1 MTTTTTTIST
11 DARLATMVNV
21 FTVQPD
27 QQKALV
33 EVLERATDEVIRHV
47 PGFISAN
54 IHASVD
60 GIRVVNYAQWESA
73 DAYRAMLE
81 NPVTQEHMRE
91 AADLADSFE
100 PHLYDVASV
109 HHH

>member
-1 MTTTTTTIST
+1 MTTIST
-11 DARLATMVNV
+11 DARLVTLVNV
-21 FTVQPD
+21 FTVQPE

-33 EVLERATDEVIRHV
+33 EVLVRATDEVIQHV

-60 GIRVVNYAQWESA
+60 GVRVVNYAQWKSA

-81 NPVTQEHMRE
+81 NPAAQEHMRE
-91 AADLADSFE
+91 AADLADGFE
-100 PHLYDVASV
+100 PHLYDVTSV
-109 HHH
+109 HHTVLDM